1 MALSQQEVIH
11 LAHLARLRLEPQ
23 ELERMRVQVSA
34 ILDYVA
40 QLQELDLTSLP
51 PTSQVTG
58 LQSVMRNDEVRD
70 GLAAEIVLAAAPDRE
85 DSLFRVKAVFG
96 EAERE

>member
-1 MALSQQEVIH
+1 MALSHAEV
-11 LAHLARLRLEPQ
+11 AHLAYLARLHLEPQ

-58 LQSVMRNDEVRD
+58 LISVMRDDVVTTA
-70 GLAAEIVLAAAPDRE
+70 LPAEAVLNAAPDRA

-96 EAERE
+96 EGDRE

>member
-1 MALSQQEVIH
+1 MALSQAEVAH
-11 LAHLARLRLEPQ
+11 LAHLARLQLDPQ

-58 LQSVMRNDEVRD
+58 LVSVLRDDEVTTA
-70 GLAAEIVLAAAPDRE
+70 LPAETALAAAPDR
-85 DSLFRVKAVFG
+85 DDTLFRVKAVFG
-96 EAERE
+96 EGDRE

>member
-1 MALSQQEVIH
+1 VSLSHAEVSH
-11 LAHLARLRLEPQ
+11 LAHLARLHLEPQ
-23 ELERMRVQVSA
+23 ELERMRIQVSA

-58 LQSVMRNDEVRD
+58 LVSVMRDDVVATALPAEV
-70 GLAAEIVLAAAPDRE
+70 ALAAAPDRD

-96 EAERE
+96 EGDRE